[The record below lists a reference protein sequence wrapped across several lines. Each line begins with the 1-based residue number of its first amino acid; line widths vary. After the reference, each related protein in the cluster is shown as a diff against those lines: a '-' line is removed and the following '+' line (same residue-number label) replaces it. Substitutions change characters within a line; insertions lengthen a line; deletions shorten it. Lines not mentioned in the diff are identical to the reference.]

1 MLVEKALYI
10 VNSVYH
16 LLTAVNLRL
25 QAPGEAA
32 DLLVTDVTP
41 GLLEGI
47 PRLRETGLFARVIPA
62 RVGEWAQRFPM
73 NREQE
78 AAQCF
83 AQRESLLRW
92 ALGEEL
98 ESSYSRVFF
107 PNFDWLSRLLAC
119 RYYQAPC
126 PFYWMEDGFS
136 SYVID
141 FARPDRA
148 AVNRHPEGGK
158 LREKTEA
165 ALLYE
170 PRLAMRGDRLRN
182 LPLPKLSRED
192 GRLRETLNFVFSY
205 QPPSF
210 LPEFLFLE
218 QSFRAEHIQGNDLEL
233 MEFCQQAVGASRFG
247 VKPHPRNQDHL
258 AQDRGLTRKLDLA
271 APWELFLLNEPPG
284 RCTVVTVCS
293 NGALSSRLCLGL
305 DENTLLL
312 YKLYTGKIL
321 WKENHILARYLE
333 TYRRQFA
340 GRNTFVPKT
349 LYELR
354 SMLQV
359 LGGTYGN

>member
-1 MLVEKALYI
+1 
-10 VNSVYH
+10 
-16 LLTAVNLRL
+16 
-25 QAPGEAA
+25 
-32 DLLVTDVTP
+32 
-41 GLLEGI
+41 
-47 PRLRETGLFARVIPA
+47 
-62 RVGEWAQRFPM
+62 
-73 NREQE
+73 
-78 AAQCF
+78 
-83 AQRESLLRW
+83 
-92 ALGEEL
+92 
-98 ESSYSRVFF
+98 
-107 PNFDWLSRLLAC
+107 
-119 RYYQAPC
+119 
-126 PFYWMEDGFS
+126 
-136 SYVID
+136 
-141 FARPDRA
+141 
-148 AVNRHPEGGK
+148 
-158 LREKTEA
+158 
-165 ALLYE
+165 
-170 PRLAMRGDRLRN
+170 MRGDRLRN
-182 LPLPKLSRED
+182 MPLPKLSRED
-192 GRLRETLNFVFSY
+192 GRLREALNFVFSY

-258 AQDRGLTRKLDLA
+258 AQERGLTRKLDLA

-312 YKLYTGKIL
+312 YKLYTGKVL

-359 LGGTYGN
+359 LGGTHGN